1 MLSVIAPCV
10 MDGET
15 PAPVSFPTSGMALVE
30 LPTVLLSGIASGT
43 DDFSVCGTQAA
54 ERTAKRHIL
63 PHLYGRGHRSPLHLG
78 AAHSHPRFVI
88 SGQFL
93 YAPFARGALDKKS
106 SRRIFEV
113 VVQVMIKPVK
123 KLI

>member
-78 AAHSHPRFVI
+78 AHALLSLAVTASRIHSLTGIGLP
-88 SGQFL
+88 L
-93 YAPFARGALDKKS
+93 LAPSRAAS
-106 SRRIFEV
+106 SRTFAIGSGG
-113 VVQVMIKPVK
+113 M
-123 KLI
+123 LIG